1 MIPPYLL
8 ELGALLSRIESTDAA
23 GRALDLSEGLDR
35 AIELITSRT
44 RLGGKIMFIGNGA
57 SAAISSHQA
66 LDYWKN
72 GGMRAMAFNDIA
84 LLTAISNDYSYPQVF
99 EKPIEMFADPGDI
112 LIAIS
117 SSGKSPNILQ
127 GVVAASK
134 GGCHVIT
141 MSGFA
146 PDNPL
151 RRQGEVNFYVPSSSY
166 GPVEIAHLALCHVIV
181 DTIIERK
188 SGEGSREGF

>member
-1 MIPPYLL
+1 MIPLYLL
-8 ELGALLSRIESTDAA
+8 ELGALLSRIESTDGA
-23 GRALDLSEGLDR
+23 GRVLDFSEGLER
-35 AIELITSRT
+35 AIDLITSRT
-44 RLGGKIMFIGNGA
+44 RFGGKIMFIGNGA

-84 LLTAISNDYSYPQVF
+84 LLTAVSNDHSYSQVF

-117 SSGKSPNILQ
+117 SSGRSSNILN
-127 GVVAASK
+127 GTAAASK
-134 GGCHVIT
+134 SACRVIT

-146 PDNPL
+146 ADNPL
-151 RRQGEVNFYVPSSSY
+151 RGQGEINFYVPSSSY
-166 GPVEIAHLALCHVIV
+166 GHVEIAHLALCHVIA

-188 SGEGSREGF
+188 SRGG